1 MEPALLV
8 GAGGLVLAAAWLVT
22 NHHHVRRRRGDAREW
37 SAAGDRPDLW
47 TSSARCPRC
56 ARRGGVL
63 ELRDDAVEF
72 VCLTCGDRHARSE
85 RG

>member
-8 GAGGLVLAAAWLVT
+8 GTGGLVLAGAWLLT
-22 NHHHVRRRRGDAREW
+22 NSRHVRRRQRESADW
-37 SAAGDRPDLW
+37 AAAGERPDLW
-47 TSSARCPRC
+47 TSTARCPRC

-63 ELRDDAVEF
+63 ELTGDAVEF
-72 VCLTCGDRHARSE
+72 VCLSCGDRHARAE